1 MRSRQP
7 NGSNE
12 SEPGI
17 AGLSIV
23 LRSPIDTKSTPLT
36 HWLSEWEHTPVWI
49 PQRQRDG
56 VTRIM
61 ALLRHC
67 EHYPTLID
75 DLCQLLSQTTTVEWQ
90 KKSYYLTGVELDWH
104 DLHVLQ
110 IPIFA
115 AQPLPANLG
124 RTIHALCFHWLSLAN
139 AAKAERSHQQNTLPF
154 SVAIRTVSPQLV
166 YLRIG
171 LLQKELLSPILWG
184 ISQEAPYPVSS

>member
-1 MRSRQP
+1 
-7 NGSNE
+7 
-12 SEPGI
+12 
-17 AGLSIV
+17 
-23 LRSPIDTKSTPLT
+23 
-36 HWLSEWEHTPVWI
+36 
-49 PQRQRDG
+49 
-56 VTRIM
+56 M

-75 DLCQLLSQTTTVEWQ
+75 HFCQLLSQTTTVEWQ
-90 KKSYYLTGVELDWH
+90 KKSYYLTGVEVDYH

-154 SVAIRTVSPQLV
+154 SLASGDRAYISYYRVMGSGRSIQC
-166 YLRIG
+166 
-171 LLQKELLSPILWG
+171 LS
-184 ISQEAPYPVSS
+184 AF